1 MRRIAVLFTV
11 LLMVVSVQAYA
22 GDKQQMPAN
31 SNMPANTNT
40 KMPAK
45 AEAPKSMTIQGE
57 IVDMGCYISSG
68 AKGKDHQGCAEMC
81 LKNGMPM
88 GLLTKDGTL
97 YLLTVS
103 HSNADPFNQAK
114 QWASDQVVVTGP
126 YSERNGIRA
135 IEVDQVKMAPNEHA
149 SY

>member
-1 MRRIAVLFTV
+1 MKRIAALFTV

-22 GDKQQMPAN
+22 ADMQQMQ
-31 SNMPANTNT
+31 STT
-40 KMPAK
+40 KTPAK
-45 AEAPKSMTIQGE
+45 TETGQSMTLQGE

-68 AKGKDHQGCAEMC
+68 ANGKEHQGCAEMC
-81 LKNGMPM
+81 IKNGMPM

-114 QWASDQVVVTGP
+114 QWAADQVMVTGP
-126 YSERNGIRA
+126 TTERNGIRA
-135 IEVDQVKMAPNEHA
+135 IEVDQVKMVPNEHA
-149 SY
+149 SK